1 MEILCNYRF
10 KGTNCYYICPRV
22 VAKDPLQ
29 SVNDIAT
36 GLQLNPAAAQGHS
49 EFVTIFSFSDFDE
62 DFTQDSIKA
71 RLEALLEEDD
81 VFSFDF
87 IDRVY
92 IHATQQQIAY
102 TQVRSVFGRLQFY
115 GKDVSVLP
123 LPIEDVSSSLL
134 SGPYAMTSLG
144 FHRVWK
150 AFADDRDAFIAS
162 FAPNDGSGNG
172 SLETPEALL
181 RQSSVYDSSLSE
193 SYRPLLFPSTSARL
207 SVLVPSRCYY
217 LKTDSKP
224 LNGFR
229 FAVKDNIHIRG
240 CSTTAGS
247 RDFGKL
253 YGVQTATAKAVE
265 KLVSMGAVLVGKTK
279 TATFA
284 DGDVLTADWV
294 EESYPW
300 NPRGD
305 GYLIPSGSSTGSAV
319 AIAAYPW
326 LDFTVGTDTLGSIR
340 GPALWNGVYGVRPTW
355 GSLDGDG
362 VVPVVES
369 FDTIGFFSRSLSI
382 CSTLSLHWLR
392 CSETSSAMGFKLM
405 HIPGDWKTDHDDIQ
419 MAQEQFILAL
429 EEACACRRADVKIEE
444 LWKSQSPLLRE
455 VDFYEY
461 CHTVAINI
469 KLPTQQRFI
478 QQFLRAY
485 ENKYERQPYLNP
497 VIRHVL
503 AEAEH
508 VTSQDYATA
517 LEKREAIAQWLNTEV
532 MCVDAD
538 AYIPILVFPFT
549 DGNLTYRD
557 EYHAEPI
564 GISSAGWHPKLLS
577 TLGGIPEIVVPSKR
591 KLCNYSMMAVVA
603 SAK

>member
-1 MEILCNYRF
+1 MEMLSNYRF

-22 VAKDPLQ
+22 VAKGPLQ
-29 SVNDIAT
+29 SVNDTAT
-36 GLQLNPAAAQGHS
+36 GPQLNPAAIQGHG
-49 EFVTIFSFSDFDE
+49 EFVTICSFSDFDE
-62 DFTQDSIKA
+62 DFTQDSIEA
-71 RLEALLEEDD
+71 RLDALLEEDD

-87 IDRVY
+87 VDRVY
-92 IHATQQQIAY
+92 IHAAQQQVAY
-102 TQVRSVFGRLQFY
+102 PHIGSVFGRLQFH

-123 LPIEDVSSSLL
+123 LPIEDVSSTLL

-144 FHRVWK
+144 FHKVWK
-150 AFADDRDAFIAS
+150 VFADDRDAFIAS
-162 FAPNDGSGNG
+162 FAPNDGPENG
-172 SLETPEALL
+172 SLATREALHL
-181 RQSSVYDSSLSE
+181 QSSVQDSSTSGC
-193 SYRPLLFPSTSARL
+193 YKPLLFPSTSATL
-207 SVLVPSRCYY
+207 SALVPSRCYY
-217 LKTDSKP
+217 PKTDSKP
-224 LNGFR
+224 LNGLR

-240 CSTTAGS
+240 CFTTAGS

-253 YGVQTATAKAVE
+253 HDVQTATATAVE
-265 KLVSMGAVLVGKTK
+265 KLLSMGAVLVGKTK

-294 EESYPW
+294 ETSYPW

-326 LDFTVGTDTLGSIR
+326 LDFTIGTDTLGSIR

-362 VVPVVES
+362 VVPVVDS

-392 CSETSSAMGFKLM
+392 CFGTSSATGFKLI
-405 HIPGDWKTDHDDIQ
+405 HLPGDWKTDHNDIQ
-419 MAQEQFILAL
+419 IAQEQFLLAL
-429 EEACACRRADVKIEE
+429 EEVCASRRADIKIEE
-444 LWKSQSPLLRE
+444 LWKSQSSLLRE

-478 QQFLRAY
+478 QQFLHAY
-485 ENKYERQPYLNP
+485 ENKYKRQPYLNP
-497 VIRHVL
+497 VVRHVL
-503 AEAEH
+503 AAAEH
-508 VTSQDYATA
+508 VTSQDYAAA
-517 LEKREAIAQWLNTEV
+517 LEKREAIAQWLNTQV

-538 AYIPILVFPFT
+538 GRIPILVFPFT

-577 TLGGIPEIVVPSKR
+577 TLGGIPEVVVPSKR
-591 KLCNYSMMAVVA
+591 KLIQLLNDGYSIC
-603 SAK
+603 

>member
-1 MEILCNYRF
+1 MLSNYRF
-10 KGTNCYYICPRV
+10 KGTNCYYVCPRV

-29 SVNDIAT
+29 LANDTAT
-36 GLQLNPAAAQGHS
+36 GLQLNPAAVRGHS
-49 EFVTIFSFSDFDE
+49 EFVTIISFSGFDE
-62 DFTQDSIKA
+62 DFTQDSLKA
-71 RLEALLEEDD
+71 QLEALLEEDD

-87 IDRVY
+87 VDRVY
-92 IHATQQQIAY
+92 IHATQQQLAY
-102 TQVRSVFGRLQFY
+102 TRVRSVFGRFQFHE
-115 GKDVSVLP
+115 KDVSVLP
-123 LPIEDVSSSLL
+123 LPMEDVCSTLL
-134 SGPYAMTSLG
+134 SGPYAVTSLG

-150 AFADDRDAFIAS
+150 AFADDRDAFITS
-162 FAPNDGSGNG
+162 FAPNHGPEKG
-172 SLETPEALL
+172 SLATPEALL
-181 RQSSVYDSSLSE
+181 LQSECYK
-193 SYRPLLFPSTSARL
+193 PLLFPSTSAKL
-207 SVLVPSRCYY
+207 SVLVPSRCYFP
-217 LKTDSKP
+217 KTDLRP
-224 LNGFR
+224 LNGLR

-253 YGVQTATAKAVE
+253 HGVQTATANAIE
-265 KLVSMGAVLVGKTK
+265 KLLSMGAVLVGKTK

-294 EESYPW
+294 EQSYPW

-326 LDFTVGTDTLGSIR
+326 LDFTIGTDTFGSIR

-369 FDTIGFFSRSLSI
+369 FDTIGFFSRCLSI

-392 CSETSSAMGFKLM
+392 CPGTSSAMGFKLM
-405 HIPGDWKTDHDDIQ
+405 HLPGDWKSDHDDIQ
-419 MAQEQFILAL
+419 MAQEHFILAL
-429 EEACACRRADVKIEE
+429 EEVCACRRADVKIEE

-461 CHTVAINI
+461 CDTVAINI

-485 ENKYERQPYLNP
+485 KSKYERQPYLNP

-503 AEAEH
+503 AAAEH

-517 LEKREAIAQWLNTEV
+517 LEKQEIIAQWLNTKV

-538 AYIPILVFPFT
+538 GRIPILVFPFT

-557 EYHAEPI
+557 EYHALV
-564 GISSAGWHPKLLS
+564 SLFCS
-577 TLGGIPEIVVPSKR
+577 
-591 KLCNYSMMAVVA
+591 
-603 SAK
+603 